1 MEYNFLPGTQT
12 KVSKICLGT
21 MTWGRQ
27 NTEQEAHDQMDYAY
41 EQGINFF
48 DTAELYPIPPRQE
61 EQGDTER
68 FIGTWFKKT
77 GLRDKIVLA
86 SKIAGPAAFTKHI
99 RTDKSYSK
107 QTIDIA
113 IEKNLKRL
121 QTDYIDLYQ
130 LHWPERPTN
139 YFGKRGY
146 NFKRGD
152 LWKENFEEI
161 LDALNTHVKKGNI
174 RYVGLSNE
182 TPWGTM
188 GFLRASNTN
197 RPRVRTIQNPYSLLN
212 RTFEVG
218 NAEVCHRENVGL
230 LAYSPLAFG
239 VLSGKYRGG
248 QRPEQARL
256 TLFPHYD
263 RYSSD
268 PCRSAVELY
277 HGLAERNGLTL
288 TQLSLAFVN
297 DRPFVTSNIIG
308 ATTLL
313 QLEENI
319 GTARIRLNDEVL
331 EAINSIHETIPSP
344 ST

>member
-68 FIGTWFKKT
+68 FIGSWFKKT

>member
-27 NTEQEAHDQMDYAY
+27 NREQEAHDQMDYAY

-48 DTAELYPIPPRQE
+48 DTAELYPIPPRKE

>member
-212 RTFEVG
+212 RLFEVG
-218 NAEVCHRENVGL
+218 NAEICIRENTGL
-230 LAYSPLAFG
+230 LAYSP
-239 VLSGKYRGG
+239 VSYTH
-248 QRPEQARL
+248 L
-256 TLFPHYD
+256 TLP
-263 RYSSD
+263 
-268 PCRSAVELY
+268 
-277 HGLAERNGLTL
+277 TK
-288 TQLSLAFVN
+288 
-297 DRPFVTSNIIG
+297 
-308 ATTLL
+308 
-313 QLEENI
+313 
-319 GTARIRLNDEVL
+319 RIV
-331 EAINSIHETIPSP
+331 
-344 ST
+344 

>member
-86 SKIAGPAAFTKHI
+86 SKIAGPAPFTKHI

-277 HGLAERNGLTL
+277 HELAERNGLTL

>member
-1 MEYNFLPGTQT
+1 MEYNLLPGTPIE
-12 KVSKICLGT
+12 VSKICLGT

-27 NTEQEAHDQMDYAY
+27 NTEQEGHQQMDYAAA
-41 EQGINFF
+41 QGVNFF

-68 FIGTWFKKT
+68 FMGTWFKKS
-77 GLRDKIVLA
+77 GKRNEIILA
-86 SKIAGPAAFTKHI
+86 SKIAGPAAFTQHI
-99 RTDKSYSK
+99 RKAKSYTKES
-107 QTIDIA
+107 IDTA
-113 IEKNLKRL
+113 VENTLKRL
-121 QTDYIDLYQ
+121 QTDYVDLYQ

-146 NFKRGD
+146 DFNRED
-152 LWKENFEEI
+152 VWKENFEEV
-161 LDALNTHVKKGNI
+161 LDALNAHVKKGNI
-174 RYVGLSNE
+174 RYIGLSNE

-188 GFLRASNTN
+188 GFLRASHSG
-197 RPRVRTIQNPYSLLN
+197 RPRIRTIQNPYSLLN

-239 VLSGKYRGG
+239 VLTGKYRGG
-248 QRPEQARL
+248 GKPENARL

-268 PCRSAVELY
+268 PCIKAVELY
-277 HGLAERNGLTL
+277 HDLAQKNGLTL
-288 TQLSLAFVN
+288 TQLALAFVN
-297 DRPFVTSNIIG
+297 NRPFLTSNIIG
-308 ATTLL
+308 ATTLT
-313 QLEENI
+313 QLKENI
-319 GTARIRLNDEVL
+319 DSVNVRLSDEVYKEINAIH
-331 EAINSIHETIPSP
+331 EAIPNP